1 MLTKREDLEN
11 IKVGRISL
19 AFRRWCRP
27 TVRAGANF
35 GELAIDIVTEAE
47 LTQIDAR
54 HASFSSRGQLIAEL
68 RKHPAGTLYRIRL
81 RFVGPDSR
89 VALRRRVKVPRD
101 ELDQIEKALH
111 GLGLE

>member
-1 MLTKREDLEN
+1 MLIKREDLEN

-19 AFRRWCRP
+19 AFRRWRRP
-27 TVRAGANF
+27 TVRAGGKLRGTCHRYCNRDGTYQNRCATREF
-35 GELAIDIVTEAE
+35 FLA
-47 LTQIDAR
+47 R
-54 HASFSSRGQLIAEL
+54 QLIAEL
-68 RKHPAGTLYRIRL
+68 RKHPAGTFYRIRL
-81 RFVGPDSR
+81 RFVGLDSR